1 MRTFIVVLVN
11 LVLLSGCWLHAQ
23 QDDPLRWIDRD
34 RIRAAYFYARPPAEE
49 KTQRLVDVGMN
60 AMILKAD
67 IERAMPYLREASKH
81 RGMHAFLALNF
92 NVNAEEE
99 GLRQAVL
106 ADGTVERYACPLE
119 QRFWR
124 EHLLP
129 AMLERAE
136 LAADPEL
143 QVDGLWIDFEL
154 YSTRTGQRYYTN
166 ACYCDHC
173 FGEFCRARGIQMP
186 DLDYAE
192 RRPWL
197 EEQGYAQQYQPF
209 LGARVEE
216 LAQQVRERVHAVDP
230 DLLLGFYPTPH
241 NWSLEAVARA
251 FSTDRLP
258 IILWATDTYGGGG
271 PDRVPDDWREH
282 HEQMGVN
289 ARYCAGMLLRRYSA
303 KNLAAYIYHTS
314 AKCDGYWLFTAYTLW
329 TPAEERSGDYYLA
342 AGTAGEYWQAIER
355 GNEEL
360 DRLAADS
367 EHETDLQI
375 GIEPIIYHPL
385 AKPEMRRRVERLLPP
400 EVTGE
405 AVEYRTVWLRG
416 PNLML
421 VACQAGRPVEIV
433 LRFGQI
439 GEGSDRITWEATTRD
454 GALTASEK
462 GDAGEDV
469 TVRFTPEAD
478 GLHYLLA
485 SAGTSRYAPVRS
497 NAPLGL
503 YATRLHIMSGAER
516 LHFRVPEGLAE
527 FTVLGEGSSGHET
540 VRVEV
545 YDPTGQM
552 VATGQS
558 DAEDTEAPVQV
569 RAAGHDG
576 ETWSLAL
583 TRADV
588 GILEDLYLTL
598 PEPLPPVVSL
608 SEEQVFGIRPMEQ

>member
-1 MRTFIVVLVN
+1 MALIV
-11 LVLLSGCWLHAQ
+11 LSGRLLHAQ
-23 QDDPLRWIDRD
+23 EDDPLAWIDSE

-49 KTQRLVDVGMN
+49 KTQQLVDVGMN
-60 AMILKAD
+60 AMILKAG
-67 IERAMPYLREASKH
+67 IERAMPYLREARRH
-81 RGMHAFLALNF
+81 QGMHTFLALNF

-99 GLRQAVL
+99 GLRRAVL

-119 QRFWR
+119 ERFWR

-129 AMLERAE
+129 GMLERAE

-154 YSTRTGQRYYTN
+154 YSTITGQRYYTN

-173 FGEFCRARGIQMP
+173 FGEFCRSKGIEMP
-186 DLDYAE
+186 DLDYAH

-197 EEQGYAQQYQPF
+197 EEQGYTEEYQPF
-209 LGARVEE
+209 LGTRVEG
-216 LAQQVRERVHAVDP
+216 LAREVREQVHEMAP
-230 DLLLGFYPTPH
+230 NLLLGFYPTPH

-251 FSTDRLP
+251 FSTQRLP

-282 HEQMGVN
+282 YEELGVN

-314 AKCDGYWLFTAYTLW
+314 AECDGYWLFTAYTLW
-329 TPAEERSGDYYLA
+329 TPPEERSGDYYLA
-342 AGTAGEYWQAIER
+342 AGTAEQYWQAMER

-360 DRLAADS
+360 DRLAADPR
-367 EHETDLQI
+367 HETELEI

-385 AKPEMRRRVERLLPP
+385 AKPEMRRRVERLVPP
-400 EVTGE
+400 GVTGE
-405 AVEYRTVWLRG
+405 PAEYPIVWLRG
-416 PNLML
+416 PNLMV
-421 VACQAGRPVEIV
+421 VACEAGRPVEIE
-433 LRFGQI
+433 LRLGQI

-454 GALTASEK
+454 GTLVASEK
-462 GDAGEDV
+462 GGAGEDV
-469 TVRFTPEAD
+469 TVRFTPEQD
-478 GLHYLLA
+478 GIHYLLA
-485 SAGTSRYAPVRS
+485 SASSSRYAPLRS
-497 NAPLGL
+497 TAPLGL
-503 YATRLHIMSGAER
+503 YAARLHIMSGAER
-516 LHFRVPEGLAE
+516 LYFRVPEGVEE
-527 FTVLGEGSSGHET
+527 FTILAEGSSGHET

-545 YDPTGQM
+545 YAADGEL
-552 VATGQS
+552 AAAAES
-558 DAEDTEAPVQV
+558 NAEDTEAPVEVQ
-569 RAAGHDG
+569 ALGHHG

-598 PEPLPPVVSL
+598 PDPLPPVVSL
-608 SEEQVFGIRPMEQ
+608 SPEHVFGIRPAEE